1 MTSSK
6 SFKFKFSRKNN
17 FLSVQFCPIVNL
29 VLTLTVEEAA
39 AAVVVESETAVL
51 DVSAAAAVA
60 AVDVDADVGG
70 RDSCLITL
78 SSSFLTAKWIAAN
91 SGNRSS

>member
-17 FLSVQFCPIVNL
+17 FLSILFCPIVNL
-29 VLTLTVEEAA
+29 VLTLTIEEAA
-39 AAVVVESETAVL
+39 AAVVVESKTTFL
-51 DVSAAAAVA
+51 DVSAAA

>member
-17 FLSVQFCPIVNL
+17 FLSILFYPIVNL
-29 VLTLTVEEAA
+29 ILTLTVEEAA

-51 DVSAAAAVA
+51 DVSAAA